1 MVRRRE
7 SGLDCVKVIRKI
19 GVRLTACVASDLFR
33 PRCIDSE
40 KSPPCRMEMQ
50 KGAVRANHIV
60 RLAGRVQVA
69 REAFASCVPAV
80 DCEAASLGPA
90 RDCWCRWAGI

>member
-1 MVRRRE
+1 MRRRE
-7 SGLDCVKVIRKI
+7 AEMDCVRAIQKI
-19 GVRLTACVASDLFR
+19 SVRLTACGDFDPLR

-40 KSPPCRMEMQ
+40 KSPPCHMEMQ

-69 REAFASCVPAV
+69 REAFA
-80 DCEAASLGPA
+80 
-90 RDCWCRWAGI
+90 